1 MLSARTINLDGPR
14 ASWVRKVAMYTLA
27 KAGAKMAKK
36 LGRSKGGRLSM
47 RAAFALGPCFFP

>member
-1 MLSARTINLDGPR
+1 LDGPR